1 MSKHENHQ
9 FIEMNSGRNEG
20 KMAYKDVM
28 CPDCGEM
35 RRMNEDGSI
44 EVMKKGKMKDME
56 DKEK

>member
-28 CPDCGEM
+28 CPECGEM

-44 EVMKKGKMKDME
+44 EVTKKSKGME
-56 DKEK
+56 KKEE

>member
-28 CPDCGEM
+28 CPECGEQ
-35 RRMNEDGSI
+35 RRMNENGTV
-44 EVMKKGKMKDME
+44 EMMKKGKMEDMK
-56 DKEK
+56 DKEE